1 MIFVIVKSAKRDGF
15 IHYILIVMV
24 LRFQKRQ
31 HIRAHIIACHLK

>member
-24 LRFQKRQ
+24 LRLFQKRQ
-31 HIRAHIIACHLK
+31 HIRAHIIACH